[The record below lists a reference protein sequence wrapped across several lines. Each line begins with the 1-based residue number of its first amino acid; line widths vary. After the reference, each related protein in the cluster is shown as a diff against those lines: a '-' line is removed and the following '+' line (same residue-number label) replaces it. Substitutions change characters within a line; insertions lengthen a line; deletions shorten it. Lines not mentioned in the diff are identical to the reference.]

1 MTMVFMMVIELDDFP
16 IEDGDFPW
24 LCWFYPSF
32 ASEKIERVIG
42 YIYNWLTRPIF
53 TGYSPSVLVGI
64 DQLYICWGVA

>member
-42 YIYNWLTRPIF
+42 YI
-53 TGYSPSVLVGI
+53 
-64 DQLYICWGVA
+64 